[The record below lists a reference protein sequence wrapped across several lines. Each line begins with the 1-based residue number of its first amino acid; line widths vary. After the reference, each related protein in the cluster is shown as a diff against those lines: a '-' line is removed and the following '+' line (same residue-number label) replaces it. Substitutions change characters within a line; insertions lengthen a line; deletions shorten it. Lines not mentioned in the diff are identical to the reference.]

1 MQKNAENEES
11 YREISILKGAVE
23 NTNEAFVT
31 IDKDSTVIFFNKAA
45 ERMFGYCR
53 KDVIGRDLALILGPA
68 CREGHQRAVDQY
80 VQTKKAKLIGHE
92 TEFQAMRKNG
102 ETFPASIS
110 FSVTTISNAFYFT
123 GIVREL
129 TETKALHAQVVQA
142 ERLAALGQ
150 MVAEISHEIK
160 NPLTMI
166 GGFARQLLR
175 KISGDKEKAKLDVIV
190 MEVERLEHLL
200 ADLKDLYRPRQLKLI
215 RVDID
220 ELLQEV
226 CSLAREHIKNSTI
239 AIHFDAGAGIKMV
252 DADRDKLKQV
262 LLNVVKNSTEALAGS
277 GTVSVV
283 SEVAGENIRIS
294 VIDAGAGIPAKL
306 REKIFSPFFTT
317 KEYGTGLGLSISKR
331 IVDEHPGGIFSLE
344 SEEGKGTT
352 VTITLPSH
360 TGPCMLS
367 VDREKD

>member
-1 MQKNAENEES
+1 MQKIAENDES
-11 YREISILKGAVE
+11 LREISILKGAVE

-53 KDVIGRDLALILGPA
+53 KDVIGKNLALILGPA
-68 CREGHQRAVDQY
+68 CREGHQRAVDHF
-80 VQTKKAKLIGHE
+80 VQTKRPKLIGHE
-92 TEFQAMRKNG
+92 TEFQAMRKTG
-102 ETFPASIS
+102 ETFPAAIS
-110 FSVTTISNAFYFT
+110 FSVTTINGAYYFT

-129 TETKALHAQVVQA
+129 TETKALHAQIVQA

-160 NPLTMI
+160 NPLALI

-175 KISGDKEKAKLDVIV
+175 NISGDRERAKLDVII

-200 ADLKDLYRPRQLKLI
+200 SELKDLYRPRQLNLN

-220 ELLQEV
+220 ELLEEV
-226 CSLAREHIKNSTI
+226 CSLAREYIKNSAI
-239 AIHFDAGAGIKMV
+239 AIHFDAGAGIKV
-252 DADRDKLKQV
+252 VAADRDKLKQV

-277 GTVSVV
+277 GLVSVI
-283 SEVAGENIRIS
+283 SEVAGENIRVS
-294 VIDAGAGIPAKL
+294 VIDAGHGIPAKL

-331 IVDEHPGGIFSLE
+331 IVDEHPGGIFTLE

-352 VTITLPSH
+352 VTITLPVH
-360 TGPCMLS
+360 IGPCTLP
-367 VDREKD
+367 DGRERE